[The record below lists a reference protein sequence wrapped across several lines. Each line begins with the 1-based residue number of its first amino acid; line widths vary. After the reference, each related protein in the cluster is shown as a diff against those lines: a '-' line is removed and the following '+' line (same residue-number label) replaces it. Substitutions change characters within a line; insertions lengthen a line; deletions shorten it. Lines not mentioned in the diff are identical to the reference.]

1 MRRDA
6 VVWVLAALT
15 GAACAGQS
23 NGAVFCVGAGLAA
36 SGQQGAI
43 TLHDAATGSL
53 LMTKPVGGTPID
65 AAASSSGAAWLVKGS
80 LGPVVELRL
89 PNGATSSLPAPFD
102 TERIAWIGRHLAL
115 LSSQGGDLVEPASGA
130 KVDPARVLPGEAAA
144 LFASSHVESDSA
156 SLLAFVRPYG
166 LSDVAGGK
174 RTTSIVS
181 LYEVSGSAWRSLGRA
196 ITVAPRYKT
205 ISEAKFDSQGRY
217 VSSRFSV
224 SSVRLTLDELGIIAL
239 EEDGLLRVPMRQS
252 VWQPERSPLLG
263 PAPSWSEPI
272 AASKG
277 RLFRISQGRLY
288 SHQLTSGGLEGWLPS
303 VKSFV
308 PLGITS
314 AEGKVW
320 ILEKNGPLT
329 VGASS
334 GTTGGF
340 VRFDLAPQALTPQ
353 QSLLVSEL
361 ESWIGAP
368 YKLGGNDR
376 KGVDCSG
383 LVVQAYLKL
392 GMKLP
397 RTSATLRTTGMGQV
411 VTDGLKPGDVI
422 CVPGHVAI
430 YVGGD
435 QVIEASGKAVKRN
448 PIWRF
453 RDVLVRRF
461 LN

>member
-15 GAACAGQS
+15 GAAWAGQS

-43 TLHDAATGSL
+43 SLHDAATGSL

-65 AAASSSGAAWLVKGS
+65 AAASSYGAAWLIKGS

-102 TERIAWIGRHLAL
+102 TERIAWIGRHLAF

-130 KVDPARVLPGEAAA
+130 KADPARVLSPDAAA
-144 LFASSHVESDSA
+144 LFASSHVEADSEA
-156 SLLAFVRPYG
+156 LVAFVRPYG
-166 LSDVAGGK
+166 LTDVGGGK

-181 LYEVSGSAWRSLGRA
+181 LFEGAGTGWRSLGRA
-196 ITVAPRYKT
+196 ITMAPRYKT
-205 ISEAKFDSQGRY
+205 IAEAKFDRQGRY

-224 SSVRLTLDELGIIAL
+224 SSLRLTLDELGIIAL
-239 EEDGLLRVPMRQS
+239 EEDGLLRVPMRQQ

-263 PAPSWSEPI
+263 PVPSWSEPI
-272 AASKG
+272 AASHG

-288 SHQLTSGGLEGWLPS
+288 SHRISSGGLEGWLPS

-329 VGASS
+329 LDPNG
-334 GTTGGF
+334 GGPGGF
-340 VRFDLAPQALTPQ
+340 VKFDLAAPELSPQ
-353 QSLLVSEL
+353 QTQLIAEL
-361 ESWIGAP
+361 ESWIGTP
-368 YKLGGNDR
+368 YRLGGNDR

-392 GMKLP
+392 GKKLP
-397 RTSATLRTTGMGQV
+397 RTSAMLRTSEMGRV
-411 VTDGLKPGDVI
+411 VTDCMKPGDVI

-435 QVIEASGKAVKRN
+435 QVIEASGKTVKRN
-448 PIWRF
+448 PVWRF

-461 LN
+461 LD